1 MPGVQENFR
10 NLHHH
15 IFSAGIGIAG
25 LYFTVRL
32 SMDIFNIIMH
42 CLVFHVVSGAAAA
55 YYAYRRCKVVGA
67 AYSYGILSASV
78 LWSVIGTLLFRRLP
92 ITFLIGILLAGMRQN
107 NHLSLV
113 LSNINGIFLLLCLF

>member
-1 MPGVQENFR
+1 
-10 NLHHH
+10 
-15 IFSAGIGIAG
+15 
-25 LYFTVRL
+25 
-32 SMDIFNIIMH
+32 MDIFNIIMH

-113 LSNINGIFLLLCLF
+113 LSNINGIFFCYVFFETFCGVFQRNYHVF